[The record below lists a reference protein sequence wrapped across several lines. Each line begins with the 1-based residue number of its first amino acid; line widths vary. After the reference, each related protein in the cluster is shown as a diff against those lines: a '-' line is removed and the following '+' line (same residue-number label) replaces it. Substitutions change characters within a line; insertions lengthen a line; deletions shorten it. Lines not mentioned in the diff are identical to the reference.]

1 MKKLLSIILVTVM
14 IMTLIV
20 PLSASAVGTSLEV
33 DKSVVRAGDTL
44 KVTYRVSEKIEGFE
58 ARISYDSNVLTLD
71 KVSKKCAWSSFSVN
85 GDKVVAWADSSSAAE
100 ANRMFTVTFKVKDGV
115 AVDTTAN
122 IKVEGTVKEAGK
134 SSDSPASA
142 TTSVKVGDK
151 LSDENKLE
159 ALEVVGYKLSP
170 SFSPNVTSY
179 AIENVPY
186 DVSSL
191 NVKASAVDDD
201 AKINITGKNLD
212 VGVNTV
218 KVNVTA
224 PNGDVKTYKIN
235 VEREQDPNYIAS
247 GDCELSGIEASDGK
261 LSPNFNPAVH
271 EYVLY
276 VPYETVQISLKGDKG
291 KDKKKTVTD
300 VEGQSLNVGT
310 NEATVTVA
318 AEDGST
324 GAYKVYV
331 VRMDQFGG
339 ANTLGVPASLIKPE
353 ETTAKDEPI
362 VAEDNDKSGVSPIVI
377 VLVAFI
383 AILVGFVIGM
393 LIFKNKGNDDSD
405 DSDDSYGNPND
416 YLDVESYG
424 SSSYTSSPDE
434 YIDISSSSNNFADIE
449 YDEPAPR
456 RAAKRSAP
464 KRTAS
469 KKPAPKMERNVPSA
483 DKSKDRQRA
492 TLKQTPSQ
500 QSSTGSERIQYIDY
514 QTYIDNLD
522 K

>member
-1 MKKLLSIILVTVM
+1 MCSST
-14 IMTLIV
+14 
-20 PLSASAVGTSLEV
+20 P
-33 DKSVVRAGDTL
+33 
-44 KVTYRVSEKIEGFE
+44 
-58 ARISYDSNVLTLD
+58 SN
-71 KVSKKCAWSSFSVN
+71 
-85 GDKVVAWADSSSAAE
+85 
-100 ANRMFTVTFKVKDGV
+100 R
-115 AVDTTAN
+115 
-122 IKVEGTVKEAGK
+122 
-134 SSDSPASA
+134 
-142 TTSVKVGDK
+142 
-151 LSDENKLE
+151 
-159 ALEVVGYKLSP
+159 
-170 SFSPNVTSY
+170 
-179 AIENVPY
+179 
-186 DVSSL
+186 
-191 NVKASAVDDD
+191 
-201 AKINITGKNLD
+201 
-212 VGVNTV
+212 
-218 KVNVTA
+218 
-224 PNGDVKTYKIN
+224 
-235 VEREQDPNYIAS
+235 
-247 GDCELSGIEASDGK
+247 
-261 LSPNFNPAVH
+261 PNFNPAVH

-318 AEDGST
+318 AEDGAT

-377 VLVAFI
+377 ALVAFI

-393 LIFKNKGNDDSD
+393 LIFKNKGNDDTD

-464 KRTAS
+464 KRSAS